1 MFILRISVLMLLMS
15 GSAWVHANADTL
27 YAQALSSVEQENY
40 SEALAQLRQLQRN
53 YPTFKQM
60 AAVQTRMAVLQEAAD
75 AGGSLPVFLNAL
87 TLRDQG
93 QVMEALAE
101 LNVIAQAYPAGALTD
116 DALYITAYLQVMDR
130 YDYAAAREALVTLQQ
145 RFPES
150 AYADSALYLDA
161 IAMEQQGDTESAK
174 LALIELRDKH
184 TALSLPLGFRWPV
197 GTILSR
203 YWFDRADRR
212 LAIVQARIAS
222 ASAVLNEHV
231 MDDGKLRVAVNV
243 DGADIHLLLSPSP
256 MTQAT
261 VWLDAAMDNQLPPAV
276 GVFDGTVEGVEV
288 SWVRAVLRNGSIR
301 GVVNIDGV
309 QSQLTPS
316 NLIGTLDYYQPR
328 SRKRNIDGGLHS
340 DLADSVQG
348 LDVLVAPPAPAS
360 DFTSRSVTVQS
371 DVRTVPVSI
380 VVDSQYDRYYA
391 GEGLIHAL
399 NNLNVADG
407 VYRDFGFALSLDE
420 AVQFSEVDDPL
431 LTSAVPLETILRS
444 FRNYRMQYSTVFKDS
459 AVSYLFTGNQRTDV
473 TLGLAWIDTACRTD
487 GYDVGVTTPSSF
499 GDVLLTHE
507 LGHSFGA
514 QHDSDT
520 QCNDNR
526 LSVMWPNISDKTTTE
541 FTHCARESVS
551 GAHAKS
557 CLVNSIDLS
566 LYAYSSGNTVSFT
579 VFNADSSLDVDAQLA
594 VETSSPNQ
602 LQWPEQC
609 FGQTPTS
616 AICNLEAVEGGESR
630 TIDFPVSSAF
640 ASSDA
645 LVTAQVSP
653 TAVLELSNENNEAT
667 ISLLAGSSSGNLPS
681 NESPLAEAD
690 SSTSEGVVQTPVTG
704 AAKSGGAPSYLLLGL
719 LGLMALRWYRT
730 GKLPVQTTK
739 ELAGS
744 Y

>member
-1 MFILRISVLMLLMS
+1 MLILRISVLVLMTS
-15 GSAWVHANADTL
+15 ISAWVHASAETL
-27 YAQALSSVEQENY
+27 YAQALSSVERESY
-40 SEALAQLRQLQRN
+40 SEALAQLRQLQRG
-53 YPTFKQM
+53 YPTFKKM
-60 AAVQTRMAVLQEAAD
+60 AAVQTRIAVLQEAAD

-93 QVMEALAE
+93 QIMEALAE
-101 LNVIAQAYPAGALTD
+101 LNVIAQSYPAGALTD
-116 DALYITAYLQVMDR
+116 DALYIIAYLQVMDR
-130 YDYAAAREALVTLQQ
+130 YDYAAARVALATLQQ

-174 LALIELRDKH
+174 LALIMLREKH

-197 GTILSR
+197 GTVLSR

-212 LAIVQARIAS
+212 LAIVQARIAG
-222 ASAVLNEHV
+222 ASAVLNERV

-243 DGADIHLLLSPSP
+243 DGEDLYLLLSPSP

-261 VWLDAAMDNQLPPAV
+261 VWLDAALDDQLPPAV
-276 GVFDGTVEGVEV
+276 GVFDGAVEGVES
-288 SWVRAVLRNGSIR
+288 SWVRAVLGNGSIR

-309 QSQLTPS
+309 QSQLTPA

-328 SRKRNIDGGLHS
+328 SRKQKVDGGLHS

-360 DFTSRSVTVQS
+360 DFTSRSITAQS

-380 VVDSQYDRYYA
+380 VVDSQYDRYFA

-407 VYRDFGFALSLDE
+407 VYRDFGLALSLDE
-420 AVQFSEVDDPL
+420 AVQFSDVDDPL
-431 LTSAVPLETILRS
+431 MTNAVPLEAILRS

-459 AVSYLFTGNQRTDV
+459 ALSYLFTGNQRTDI

-541 FTHCARESVS
+541 FTSCAQQSVTS
-551 GAHAKS
+551 SHSKS
-557 CLVNSIDLS
+557 CLLNSIDLA
-566 LYAYSSGNTVSFT
+566 LTAYSSGNTVSFT
-579 VFNADSSLDVDAQLA
+579 VFNADSSFEADVQLS
-594 VETSSPNQ
+594 VETSSPDQ

-616 AICNLEAVEGGESR
+616 AICNLEAVEGGELR

-653 TAVLELSNENNEAT
+653 TAVLELNNENNEAT
-667 ISLLAGSSSGNLPS
+667 VSLVAGSSSGNLPS
-681 NESPLAEAD
+681 NESPMAEAGT
-690 SSTSEGVVQTPVTG
+690 SISEGGDLVPVAG
-704 AAKSGGAPSYLLLGL
+704 AAKSGGAPSYPLLGL
-719 LGLMALRWYRT
+719 LGLLAMRWCSRR
-730 GKLPVQTTK
+730 LPLQ
-739 ELAGS
+739 AR
-744 Y
+744 